1 VPSLDE
7 NLQKVTTQALIH
19 EISLQ
24 QMEGAAHVVPWFLKN
39 MPAAYFNQTPEDS
52 RKQHLKAI
60 QAIRDLQ
67 QSDLSLKIE
76 TKGGDG
82 STDVTYINTQT
93 KTGLLYSQIKSLTT
107 PANSTLSRVK
117 VFSSLDGALAL
128 NVFSFESANRLGSAA
143 TKDDTARVY
152 AMVDEIK
159 AGKYA
164 KDASVPVHSDLFSAE
179 SMRDYMSRVS
189 PIYARTSDPRRF
201 LIQRELFEKVRGTES
216 SAVHVESVGDNS
228 WITIAASN
236 VLPEVLL
243 RLSSGIIS
251 ARGIDIQ
258 RAHLDTVQDP
268 ANAVPEIPNSGSVTM
283 LRMLVHPDLSRHST
297 QHIAQTDF
305 LNVMKKDLQRA
316 KWLDDETTEMGLTRY
331 PSMGLGKA
339 EVITALCS
347 MLHGPLSKQ
356 NPSTYSS
363 IRNII
368 HILDSSPHFIQSA
381 ESIAQLFL
389 DRFNPS
395 GRNAAGKPSGLGDEE
410 FQRRAQDIQNKV
422 ARLHHEPAR
431 VLLLKMLDTV
441 KLTLRTN
448 FYNEDRYALS
458 MRIHPS
464 VMVPVDSGKAMPFGV
479 LFSHGR
485 HFNGFHNRFRDIA
498 RGGLRIVTP
507 PNADQF
513 VLESARQYDEV
524 YGLSYAQQQ
533 KNKDIPEG
541 GSKAVILVNAPRI
554 AANDRFFATRKA
566 IKAFTD
572 SVLDLIV
579 KDSLTGLVDHYGK
592 DELIYLGPDEQ
603 CLPSDIDWITTRAAQ
618 RGYPIPAAFM
628 SSKADAGINHKV
640 YGVTSEGVAVY
651 LDIAL
656 RSVLGIN
663 PNTQPFTVKIT
674 GGPDGD
680 VAGNLMRIL
689 FRDYGDNAKVVGI
702 ADGFGVAEDP
712 NGLNSAELNRLV
724 DASLPITS
732 FDAKKLS
739 PQGVLFGI
747 DTEEGL
753 QRRLSMPFRV
763 KADAFVPAGGRPN
776 TINGDNWRQFLD
788 ADGKPSSPLI
798 VEGAN
803 IFNTPEARE
812 NLFKHAGVVIVKDSS
827 ANKCGVITS
836 SCEVAA
842 SMLLSKQEFIAI
854 KKELV
859 SDVIVRL
866 RVLAK
871 LEAEL
876 LFRSYRNYPGNM
888 PHFSERISNAI
899 NTATDAIAD
908 ALADVQPSDP
918 LFQELL
924 PLIKDNMPK
933 KLADVAWDR
942 AAARFPVQYQRNA
955 IACHLAS
962 QLVYQEGIHVVET
975 QPADRLAE
983 RAFMYYRETKAI
995 KVLTDDLD
1003 KATVGVSKEQ
1013 KAKMMDLLKRG
1024 GARTSL
1030 GIF

>member
-1 VPSLDE
+1 
-7 NLQKVTTQALIH
+7 
-19 EISLQ
+19 
-24 QMEGAAHVVPWFLKN
+24 MEGAAHVVPWFLKN
-39 MPAAYFNQTPEDS
+39 MPAAYFNQTPEES

-60 QAIRDLQ
+60 QAIRDLE

-76 TKGGDG
+76 SKGKDG
-82 STDVTYINTQT
+82 STDITYINSQT
-93 KTGLLYSQIKSLTT
+93 KSGLLHSQIKGLVA

-117 VFSSLDGALAL
+117 VFSSLDGGLAL
-128 NVFSFESANRLGSAA
+128 NVFSFESANRLSSTAS
-143 TKDDTARVY
+143 KDDTSRIF
-152 AMVDEIK
+152 AMIDEIK
-159 AGKYA
+159 AGKHA
-164 KDASVPVHSDLFSAE
+164 TDASVPAYSDLFSAA
-179 SMRDYMSRVS
+179 SMGDYVGRVS
-189 PIYARTSDPRRF
+189 PVYARTSDPRRF

-216 SAVHVESVGDNS
+216 SSVHVESVGENS
-228 WITIAASN
+228 WVTIAASN

-243 RLSSGIIS
+243 RLSSNIIS
-251 ARGIDIQ
+251 ARGLDIL

-268 ANAVPEIPNSGSVTM
+268 ANAIPEIPNSGSVTM
-283 LRMLVHPDLSRHST
+283 LRLLVNPRLDKHST
-297 QHIAQTDF
+297 QFVAQADF
-305 LNVMKKDLQRA
+305 LNVFQKDLQRA
-316 KWLDDETTEMGLTRY
+316 KWLDDETTDLGLSRY
-331 PSMGLGKA
+331 PSLGIGKA
-339 EVITALCS
+339 EIITALCS

-363 IRNII
+363 IHSII
-368 HILDSSPHFIQSA
+368 RILDSSPHFIQSA
-381 ESIAQLFL
+381 DNIAQLFL
-389 DRFNPS
+389 DRFNPNV
-395 GRNAAGKPSGLGDEE
+395 RDAAGKPVGLGDEE
-410 FQRRAQDIQNKV
+410 FHRRAQDIQNKV
-422 ARLHHEPAR
+422 SRLHHEPAR

-448 FYNEDRYALS
+448 YYNEDRYALS
-458 MRIHPS
+458 MRVHPS
-464 VMVPVDSGKAMPFGV
+464 VMIPVDSGKAMPFGV

-498 RGGLRIVTP
+498 RGGLRVVTP
-507 PNADQF
+507 PNADQY

-524 YGLSYAQQQ
+524 YGLSFAQQQ

-541 GSKAVILVNAPRI
+541 GSKAVVLLNAPKI
-554 AANDRFFATRKA
+554 PANDRFFAARKS

-572 SVLDLIV
+572 SILDLIV
-579 KDSLTGLVDHYGK
+579 KDSLAGIVDHYGK

-603 CLPSDIDWITTRAAQ
+603 VIPSDIDWITTRAAQ

-628 SSKADAGINHKV
+628 SSKKDAGINHKV

-656 RSVLGIN
+656 RSVLGID
-663 PNTQPFTVKIT
+663 PNNQPFTVKIT

-680 VAGNLMRIL
+680 VAGNLMKIL

-712 NGLNSAELNRLV
+712 NGLDSAELSRLV
-724 DASLPITS
+724 EASLPITS

-788 ADGKPSSPLI
+788 ANGKPSSPLI

-842 SMLLSKQEFIAI
+842 SMLLSKDEFMAV
-854 KKELV
+854 KNELV

-962 QLVYQEGIHVVET
+962 QLVYSEGIHVVET
-975 QPADRLAE
+975 QPGDKLAE
-983 RAFMYYRETKAI
+983 RAFLYYREHKAI
-995 KVLTDDLD
+995 KALADDFD
-1003 KATVGVSKEQ
+1003 KATVGVPKEQ
-1013 KAKMMDLLKRG
+1013 KAKVLDLLRRG